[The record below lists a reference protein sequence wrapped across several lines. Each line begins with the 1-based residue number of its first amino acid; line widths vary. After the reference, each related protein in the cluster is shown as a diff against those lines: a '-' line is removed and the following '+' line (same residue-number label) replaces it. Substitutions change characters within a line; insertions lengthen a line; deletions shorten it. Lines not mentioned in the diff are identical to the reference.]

1 MEIDMI
7 AKRVLAGVLILAGV
21 IISLAGMDS
30 AVQGATCNIHAPIY
44 PAVCFPAGQ
53 WPPQPA
59 PLEEMN
65 PEGCVNW
72 YYLWCWPDQN
82 IGCWVEG
89 YGFPEP
95 GVCNHSLL
103 EGETRLCY
111 NNYLET
117 TVMLQYHRAECGF
130 IDGECMCYWV
140 VGEYAPVPAKTCDC
154 AAFN

>member
-1 MEIDMI
+1 MV
-7 AKRVLAGVLILAGV
+7 AKRVLASLLIFAG
-21 IISLAGMDS
+21 IASSLVGMES
-30 AVQGATCNIHAPIY
+30 AVQGELCNINGPIY
-44 PAVCFPAGQ
+44 PAICFPAGQ

-59 PLEEMN
+59 PWHEMN

-103 EGETRLCY
+103 EGELGNCY
-111 NNYLET
+111 NNYLEI
-117 TVMLQYHRAECGF
+117 TVTLQYHRAECDF
-130 IDGECMCYWV
+130 RDGVCMCLWV
-140 VGEYAPVPAKTCDC
+140 IGEYAPVGAQTCDC
-154 AAFN
+154 AAVING